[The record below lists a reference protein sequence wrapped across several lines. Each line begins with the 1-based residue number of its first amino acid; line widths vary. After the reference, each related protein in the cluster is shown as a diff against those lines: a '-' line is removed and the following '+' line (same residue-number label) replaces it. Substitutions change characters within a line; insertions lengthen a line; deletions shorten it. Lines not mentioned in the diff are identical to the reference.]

1 MRNDEGGEGK
11 HGEGMKREGRSKMA
25 WKERRARARALRR
38 WIKLARVQARTEGEE
53 KGGERE
59 RESENMREK

>member
-1 MRNDEGGEGK
+1 M
-11 HGEGMKREGRSKMA
+11 
-25 WKERRARARALRR
+25 ERTARARALGR